1 MRIGIPR
8 ALIFYRYYPFLKTFL
23 EGCGHEVVASPPTD
37 LRLLEMGVESCVDD
51 VCVAVKVFFGHTR
64 FLGERVEALLVP
76 RVVSV
81 EKGPH
86 DTFTCPKLIAAP
98 DMIRFLRGRPPLLLE
113 WVLDAKK
120 TPWWWGC
127 LRLGARLRVSPNRVR
142 KAYLAARHEHSIF
155 ESLLLQSLL
164 PDEAVSIWENMAYK
178 RHRPGIEGE
187 RSAYTREDECK
198 PYSLSRWWGTR
209 DPLSTVVVAE
219 DGKAWCTAVSK
230 GATRRVKA
238 ETRTQAPS
246 SEMSR
251 AECFSVLAGSG
262 FRGRRDVRRGDV
274 RRERAT
280 VGVVGHPY
288 LLADRLVNKNLIRWL
303 EEAGAVV
310 VPCTVLSPR
319 ELEEEMVRIPE
330 MSWSYERELLAAVLR
345 FAELPGVDGIV
356 YLTSFGCGPDSM
368 AMELAR
374 REIIAPHGKPF
385 LEVVL
390 DEHSADSGVRTR
402 AEAFVDMLKRR
413 KSVETGRKTSKERPL
428 ESVWPFRRD
437 VSRICFNMERGT
449 CSESIVGE

>member
-8 ALIFYRYYPFLKTFL
+8 ALTFYRYYPFLKTFL

-51 VCVAVKVFFGHTR
+51 FCVAVKVFFGHAR

-127 LRLGARLRVSPNRVR
+127 LRLGTRLRVSPGRVR
-142 KAYLAARHEHSIF
+142 KAYLAALHEHSIF

-164 PDEAVSIWENMAYK
+164 PDEAVSIWENMVYK

-187 RSAYTREDECK
+187 RSAHKREDERK
-198 PYSLSRWWGTR
+198 PPSLSRWGAGE
-209 DPLSTVVVAE
+209 PLSAIVVAE
-219 DGKAWCTAVSK
+219 DGKAWWAAVSK
-230 GATRRVKA
+230 GAARRMEA
-238 ETRTQAPS
+238 ETRIQEPS
-246 SEMSR
+246 GEISR
-251 AECFSVLAGSG
+251 AERFSVLVSSRLQD
-262 FRGRRDVRRGDV
+262 RGEVRRGDV

-280 VGVVGHPY
+280 VGLVGHPY

-310 VPCTVLSPR
+310 VPCTLFSPR
-319 ELEEEMVRIPE
+319 ELEKEMIRIPE

-345 FAELPGVDGIV
+345 FAGLPGLDGIV

-374 REIIAPHGKPF
+374 REIVAPHGKPF

-413 KSVETGRKTSKERPL
+413 KSAGTGGTTSKERQL
-428 ESVWPFRRD
+428 EGVRPFRRD
-437 VSRICFNMERGT
+437 VSRFCFNMERGT
-449 CSESIVGE
+449 

>member
-8 ALIFYRYYPFLKTFL
+8 ALAFYCYYPFLKTFL

-51 VCVAVKVFFGHTR
+51 VCVAVKVFFGHAR

-127 LRLGARLRVSPNRVR
+127 LRLAVRLRVSPGRAR
-142 KAYLAARHEHSIF
+142 RAYLAARREHSVF
-155 ESLLLQSLL
+155 ESLLLQGLL
-164 PDEAVSIWENMAYK
+164 PDEAVSVWEKMVYK
-178 RHRPGIEGE
+178 HHRLGIEGGRPAHTRQDGRKLDS
-187 RSAYTREDECK
+187 RSGRSSARE
-198 PYSLSRWWGTR
+198 
-209 DPLSTVVVAE
+209 PLSSVMFAD
-219 DGKAWCTAVSK
+219 DGKTWWTAMSK
-230 GATRRVKA
+230 EAAQRVDA
-238 ETRTQAPS
+238 ETRTRSPS
-246 SEMSR
+246 GAMSR

-262 FRGRRDVRRGDV
+262 FQGRRVVRLDDA

-303 EEAGAVV
+303 EEAGSVV

-345 FAELPGVDGIV
+345 FAGLTGVDGIV

-374 REIIAPHGKPF
+374 REIVAPHGKPF

-413 KSVETGRKTSKERPL
+413 KSAETGRTTSR
-428 ESVWPFRRD
+428 
-437 VSRICFNMERGT
+437 
-449 CSESIVGE
+449 